1 MTTPFSKSEC
11 SGDISETS
19 PESIFN
25 SVTLIAGTTVGA
37 GVLALPAVTWPV
49 GIIPSTVLMLAAWLY
64 MVVSG
69 LLIAEAT
76 LQTMQ
81 QTDRVD
87 LGLLATI
94 RHNLGLGGAIA
105 AGIIYVFIH
114 YALLIAYVA
123 RGGDILAAAIEAI
136 IKYSEYQLNLPGTVP
151 LWWGHIVF
159 VVLFANILFWNR
171 YQQIAQLNSILV
183 AVVIITF
190 CSLFALTVSQ
200 ADVARLQIQHWENI
214 GAVVPVMFVA
224 FVYQNVVPVITKKL
238 KGNRKKIRQSIWWGS
253 CIPLVMFALWN
264 TVILASIP
272 LSYQQTG
279 SVDPL
284 EWMRTGATYP
294 ELKIAVS
301 VFSELAIAT
310 SFIGFV
316 FGLLDV
322 FEDIFSPTLIKQ
334 NRKLFFYLLTFVPP
348 LLLSLINPNVFYEAI
363 DFAGAFGISILFG
376 IIPALMVW
384 RLRGENTPS
393 VPLLVGGRPLLMGMI
408 AIAIGVMLQKIASFG
423 N

>member
-1 MTTPFSKSEC
+1 
-11 SGDISETS
+11 
-19 PESIFN
+19 
-25 SVTLIAGTTVGA
+25 
-37 GVLALPAVTWPV
+37 
-49 GIIPSTVLMLAAWLY
+49 
-64 MVVSG
+64 
-69 LLIAEAT
+69 
-76 LQTMQ
+76 
-81 QTDRVD
+81 
-87 LGLLATI
+87 
-94 RHNLGLGGAIA
+94 
-105 AGIIYVFIH
+105 
-114 YALLIAYVA
+114 
-123 RGGDILAAAIEAI
+123 
-136 IKYSEYQLNLPGTVP
+136 
-151 LWWGHIVF
+151 
-159 VVLFANILFWNR
+159 
-171 YQQIAQLNSILV
+171 
-183 AVVIITF
+183 
-190 CSLFALTVSQ
+190 
-200 ADVARLQIQHWENI
+200 
-214 GAVVPVMFVA
+214 
-224 FVYQNVVPVITKKL
+224 
-238 KGNRKKIRQSIWWGS
+238 GS